1 MSLKLAVYGSLR
13 AGMGNNRLIEHAKL
27 LSTEK
32 VSLPFDMID
41 MGAFPGLI
49 KSEEV
54 NDIDVEIYEVDMP
67 TYQRVERLEG
77 YPSFYDRQLIE
88 TSVGAADIYFLHR
101 SHNGWAHKVNKT
113 NGSYD
118 WVKHL
123 NGTAQINDEDSTE
136 EQ

>member
-13 AGMGNNRLIEHAKL
+13 AGMGNNRLIAHSKL
-27 LSTEK
+27 LSNEK
-32 VSLPFDMID
+32 VSLPFEMID

-49 KSEEV
+49 KSNEL

-88 TSVGAADIYFLHR
+88 TSVGAADIYFLHK
-101 SHNGWAHKVNKT
+101 SYNEWANKVRKT

-118 WVKHL
+118 WVKYL
-123 NGTAQINDEDSTE
+123 NKSEKINDKDSVE
-136 EQ
+136 EE